1 MSNENVDVEVEADLD
16 RGAGGPDRSQ
26 RVRLWVNW
34 GLALLT
40 AVGAAVVM
48 AVALGAVMSTAA
60 CSDKACPNLGPKG
73 ISFDALFYGA
83 PVVAAV
89 AILVS
94 FFTARRRWGFVVP
107 VIALAAL
114 IADAAT
120 IAVTVAQ

>member
-1 MSNENVDVEVEADLD
+1 MPAAT
-16 RGAGGPDRSQ
+16 RPARTWGRS
-26 RVRLWVNW
+26 
-34 GLALLT
+34 
-40 AVGAAVVM
+40 
-48 AVALGAVMSTAA
+48 
-60 CSDKACPNLGPKG
+60 G

-107 VIALAAL
+107 VSAIAAL